1 MRDSSYQSRCI
12 TTTNDFTVGCENINI
27 SKGDDILMLAGLR

>member
-1 MRDSSYQSRCI
+1 MYKDWIEIRI
-12 TTTNDFTVGCENINI
+12 IKLFNDTVGFENINI